1 MICSPPAGA
10 QVLPLPPLVHRSPPF
25 CTGWDLTDDMTMGT
39 LNKPA
44 VRLLPNILQAGIVY
58 KFQLCCSTST
68 DPVET
73 ACGTTSVGVAGKL
86 AVGKYV
92 CPAPSSARGL

>member
-1 MICSPPAGA
+1 
-10 QVLPLPPLVHRSPPF
+10 
-25 CTGWDLTDDMTMGT
+25 MTMGT

-86 AVGKYV
+86 SVGKYV
-92 CPAPSSARGL
+92 CPAPSSAH